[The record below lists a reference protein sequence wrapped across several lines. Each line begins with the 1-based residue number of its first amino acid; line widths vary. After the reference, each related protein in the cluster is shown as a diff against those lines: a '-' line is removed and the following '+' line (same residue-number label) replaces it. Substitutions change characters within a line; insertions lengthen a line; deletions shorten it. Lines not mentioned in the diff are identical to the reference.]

1 MSTNRKDNL
10 NDIIKR
16 QEAILSS
23 LKDEAQSIDNDSI
36 IKQNESLSSEIKEIK
51 EKNSVLS
58 KENEQLKSDLSNTR
72 SALFRKL
79 ANEKLNAFTRVQ
91 KDIDKMY
98 YKGENAT
105 KSRLDEYSKGCEK
118 SLDETIAAI
127 NSLADCEYDEIL
139 NKFLN

>member
-1 MSTNRKDNL
+1 MKISTNRKDNL

-72 SALFRKL
+72 SALFR
-79 ANEKLNAFTRVQ
+79 RVVKKALMKQ
-91 KDIDKMY
+91 
-98 YKGENAT
+98 
-105 KSRLDEYSKGCEK
+105 
-118 SLDETIAAI
+118 
-127 NSLADCEYDEIL
+127 
-139 NKFLN
+139 

>member
-16 QEAILSS
+16 QGAILSS

-58 KENEQLKSDLSNTR
+58 KENEQLKGDLSNTR

-91 KDIDKMY
+91 KDIDKIR
-98 YKGENAT
+98 G
-105 KSRLDEYSKGCEK
+105 
-118 SLDETIAAI
+118 II
-127 NSLADCEYDEIL
+127 
-139 NKFLN
+139 

>member
-36 IKQNESLSSEIKEIK
+36 IKQNESLSSEVKEIK

-58 KENEQLKSDLSNTR
+58 KENEQLKVTFQIR
-72 SALFRKL
+72 EVLFS
-79 ANEKLNAFTRVQ
+79 E
-91 KDIDKMY
+91 
-98 YKGENAT
+98 
-105 KSRLDEYSKGCEK
+105 
-118 SLDETIAAI
+118 SLQMK
-127 NSLADCEYDEIL
+127 N
-139 NKFLN
+139 

>member
-58 KENEQLKSDLSNTR
+58 KENEQLKGDLSNTR
-72 SALFRKL
+72 SALFKKL

-98 YKGENAT
+98 YKGENTT
-105 KSRLDEYSKGCEK
+105 KAGLTNTARGVKKALMKQ
-118 SLDETIAAI
+118 
-127 NSLADCEYDEIL
+127 
-139 NKFLN
+139 

>member
-51 EKNSVLS
+51 MGGIGAARICS
-58 KENEQLKSDLSNTR
+58 
-72 SALFRKL
+72 F
-79 ANEKLNAFTRVQ
+79 
-91 KDIDKMY
+91 
-98 YKGENAT
+98 KGKRAV
-105 KSRLDEYSKGCEK
+105 KR
-118 SLDETIAAI
+118 
-127 NSLADCEYDEIL
+127 
-139 NKFLN
+139 

>member
-51 EKNSVLS
+51 EKNFVLS
-58 KENEQLKSDLSNTR
+58 KENEQLKSDLSNT
-72 SALFRKL
+72 
-79 ANEKLNAFTRVQ
+79 EKCSFQ
-91 KDIDKMY
+91 KACK
-98 YKGENAT
+98 
-105 KSRLDEYSKGCEK
+105 
-118 SLDETIAAI
+118 
-127 NSLADCEYDEIL
+127 
-139 NKFLN
+139 

>member
-58 KENEQLKSDLSNTR
+58 KENEQLKGDLSNTR

-91 KDIDKMY
+91 KDIDKCITRARIPQKAGLTNTARGVKKALM
-98 YKGENAT
+98 KQ
-105 KSRLDEYSKGCEK
+105 
-118 SLDETIAAI
+118 
-127 NSLADCEYDEIL
+127 
-139 NKFLN
+139 